1 MLKHR
6 IIPCVLLKD
15 WQLTKSVNFNE
26 FRTIGHPK
34 VTAKIYNSRNVDE
47 LIVLDI
53 DASANTSDGINFIS
67 LKDIADECFMPLTL
81 GGGIKSLKDISE
93 LLKIGADKVSINT
106 VALENP
112 LFIKEASSRFGSQ
125 CIIVSVDVKKIEGK
139 YKIYNKNLGLLDNLD
154 LIMWIKEIESLGAGE
169 ILITNVDL
177 DGSLKGYDL
186 ELISILSK
194 EISIPIIANGG
205 AGKPDD
211 CVAVIKSGADA
222 IAAASIFHF
231 TQYSPNN
238 IKESLLKNGY
248 SVRL

>member
-34 VTAKIYNSRNVDE
+34 VTARIYNSRNVDE

-53 DASANTSDGINFIS
+53 DASTNTSDGINFTS

-139 YKIYNKNLGLLDNLD
+139 YTVYNRNLGLLDDLD

-177 DGSLKGYDL
+177 DGTQKGYDL

-194 EISIPIIANGG
+194 EISIPIIANAG
-205 AGKPDD
+205 AGNPDD
-211 CVAVIKSGADA
+211 CVAAIKSGADA

-231 TQYSPNN
+231 TQYTPNN
-238 IKESLLKNGY
+238 IKKALLKNGY